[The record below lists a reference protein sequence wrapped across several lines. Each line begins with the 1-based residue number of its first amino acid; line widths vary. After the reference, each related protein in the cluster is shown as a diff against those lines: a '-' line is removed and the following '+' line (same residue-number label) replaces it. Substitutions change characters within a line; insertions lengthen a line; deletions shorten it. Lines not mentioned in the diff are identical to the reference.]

1 MFNFLNKMARSK
13 KKIKPVESR
22 DTLGEQNSWKK
33 QNVSRLIDENIDL
46 MKKIYRIPDNR
57 DVKFRE
63 IKLGGK
69 GRKAAVF
76 FISSITDVRTIEDS
90 ALRPLLLNTDPD
102 ARIEEI
108 VYTQNVTTVTQIKE
122 AVENVNSGNAL
133 IFLEGEPAAYAFEC
147 ANFQGRAVESAETEV
162 LVKGPKEAFTE
173 KAIVNLSLVRKR
185 IKNEALVA
193 EAVTIGER
201 SKNDVFVVYIRNLVN
216 IQLLEN
222 IKERLNSLNVDAIQN
237 LPLLEQ
243 YIEERKFS
251 LFPSVL
257 LSERPDRAASF
268 IEDGHIV
275 LMMDNSPDS
284 LILPATFWS
293 FFHTPEDHYLRFIF
307 GNFIRVL
314 RMIAM
319 FITVFISAIY
329 IAVTTYHAEMIP
341 ADLLLA
347 VAGTREKVPF
357 PVLIEILLMEIAF
370 ELIREAGLRVPSPM
384 GPTIGIV
391 GALILGQAAVEANII
406 SPIVIIV
413 VALSGLS
420 SFTISD
426 ISLNFALRIIRF
438 LFIFSA
444 GLFGIYGMT
453 TLFTIGM
460 FYFVSLKSFGVPF
473 LAPMSPHYVSSK
485 DTIYRRILTQ
495 EVLRPGYLKPAD
507 INKKG
512 NGAVK

>member
-1 MFNFLNKMARSK
+1 M
-13 KKIKPVESR
+13 KPVESR
-22 DTLGEQNSWKK
+22 NTLEEQSSWKE
-33 QNVSRLIDENIDL
+33 QTISWLIDENIDL

-57 DVKFRE
+57 DVKVRE

-90 ALRPLLLNTDPD
+90 ALRPLLLNKDPD
-102 ARIEEI
+102 AGIEEI
-108 VYTQNVTTVTQIKE
+108 IYTQNVTAVTQIQE
-122 AVENVNSGNAL
+122 VVENVNRGNAV
-133 IFLEGEPAAYAFEC
+133 IFLEGKPAAYAFEC
-147 ANFQGRAVESAETEV
+147 ANFQGRSVESAETEV
-162 LVKGPKEAFTE
+162 LIKGPKEAFTE
-173 KAIVNLSLVRKR
+173 KAIVNLSLLRKR

-193 EAVTIGER
+193 ETVTIGKR
-201 SKNDVFVVYIRNLVN
+201 SKNDVFILYIRNLADN
-216 IQLLEN
+216 QLVEN
-222 IKERLNSLNVDAIQN
+222 IKGRLNNLNADAIQN
-237 LPLLEQ
+237 LSLLEQ

-275 LMMDNSPDS
+275 LIMDNSPDS

-293 FFHTPEDHYLRFIF
+293 FFHTPEDHYLRFFF

-319 FITVFISAIY
+319 FITIFISAIY

-347 VAGTREKVPF
+347 IAGTREKVPF

-370 ELIREAGLRVPSPM
+370 ELIREAGLRVPNPM

-438 LFIFSA
+438 MFIFSA

-453 TLFTIGM
+453 TLFTLGM
-460 FYFVSLKSFGVPF
+460 YYFVSLKSFGVPF

-485 DTIYRRILTQ
+485 DTIFRKLLTQ
-495 EVLRPGYLKPAD
+495 ESLRPGYLKPVD